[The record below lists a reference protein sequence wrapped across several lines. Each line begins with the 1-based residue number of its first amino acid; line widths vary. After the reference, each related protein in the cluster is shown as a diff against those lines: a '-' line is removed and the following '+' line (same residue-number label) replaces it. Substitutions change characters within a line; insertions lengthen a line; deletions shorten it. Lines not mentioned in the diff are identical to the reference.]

1 MSNVNKNKTSSIAIG
16 NLNRNNLYELF
27 IEKHTPSINVENIG
41 NRKDIEASGTE
52 GVRYKAEKLLF
63 INLLL
68 DCDLER
74 QIEYRKNAKY
84 DYMTGL
90 LLFIASNPH
99 FKYGFGYFLD
109 YIQRFDDL
117 LSNWC
122 KFINAVISDVNSIDS
137 IKFAKYVFIQFAG
150 VLQIEFSGGLIID
163 IAVNIE
169 RFDTLFGKWNNR
181 YDFDVI
187 IGSRESDWNGRNII
201 FSGASDGCGQHSN
214 LSKCIKRMNSY
225 SEIMSH
231 KRDMLISFTHEH

>member
-1 MSNVNKNKTSSIAIG
+1 MSNVNKNKTTTIAIG
-16 NLNRNNLYELF
+16 TLNRNNLYELF
-27 IEKHTPSINVENIG
+27 IEKHTPSINVENICD
-41 NRKDIEASGTE
+41 RKAVESSETE

-74 QIEYRKNAKY
+74 QIDYRKNAKY

-90 LLFIASNPH
+90 LLYIASNPH
-99 FKYGFGYFLD
+99 STYGFGYFLD
-109 YIQRFDDL
+109 YIQRFDEL

-137 IKFAKYVFIQFAG
+137 INFAKYVFIQFAG
-150 VLQIEFSGGLIID
+150 VLQIEFSGDSIID

-169 RFDTLFGKWNNR
+169 RFDTLFGKWSSQ

-187 IGSRESDWNGRNII
+187 VGSRKSDWNGRNIV
-201 FSGASDGCGQHSN
+201 FSGYSDGCGQHSN
-214 LSKCIKRMNSY
+214 LCDCIKQLNNYFELMLS
-225 SEIMSH
+225 
-231 KRDMLISFTHEH
+231 KRDMLISFTHGH